1 MEQPD
6 ALDELKLLVQSRHP
20 LITVE
25 TVEEPRALELVKR
38 LCNDIDC
45 ALFIWSATEGVRR
58 VRPYDSST
66 AEGTTTARGALG
78 YVLNSIYPGLFVFMD
93 LLPQLQNALEQR
105 ALREAVERAAN
116 LKQTIVLIEQ
126 KVELQPALERLAVPF
141 ELRFPEEAEIR
152 KIVTETAKEAA
163 QTIQLEIDLKKGEFA
178 AYIRNLRGL
187 TTGEIRRAVWRSVLD
202 DNRLDGG
209 DVARVLK
216 VKQEM
221 IREVGVLEYIQPD
234 VGLDDVGGLEHLKHW
249 LNQRQNA
256 LSKEAAEFGLTPPR
270 GMLLLG
276 VQGAGKS
283 MAAKAVAA
291 AWNLPLLKLD
301 PGQLYDKY
309 VGQTEKQLRRALR
322 TAESIAPVVLW
333 IDEIEKAFASAAAQS
348 SDGGLSQR
356 MFGSLLGW
364 MQDHKFPIFVVATAN
379 DISALPPELMRKG
392 RFDEIFFVDL
402 PGPAARR
409 QILETHLK
417 RRKREAV
424 NFDMPK
430 LVDCSDGFSGA
441 EIEQAIMSAMYG
453 AFAQGLELD
462 TGLLVEEF
470 KRTRPLS
477 VTMAERI
484 ATLRAWAADRCVNA
498 G

>member
-1 MEQPD
+1 MKPADPLE
-6 ALDELKLLVQSRHP
+6 ELKLLVRSRHP

-25 TVEEPRALELVKR
+25 TVEEPRAIELVKR
-38 LCNDIDC
+38 LCNDLDC
-45 ALFIWSATEGVRR
+45 AHFQWTSTEGMRR
-58 VRPYDSST
+58 LRPFDSHS
-66 AEGTTTARGALG
+66 AEGTVTARGALG
-78 YVLNSIYPGLFVFMD
+78 YTLNSIYPGLFVFLD
-93 LLPQLQNALEQR
+93 LLPQLQNAADQR
-105 ALREAVERAAN
+105 ALREVVERAAT

-141 ELRFPEEAEIR
+141 DLAFPDETEIR
-152 KIVTETAKEAA
+152 KLVTETAKEAA
-163 QTIQLEIDLKKGEFA
+163 QQVQLEIDLKKGDLA
-178 AYIRNLRGL
+178 AFIRNLRGL
-187 TTGEIRRAVWRSVLD
+187 TSGEIRRAVWRAILD
-202 DNRLDGG
+202 DNRLDSG
-209 DVARVLK
+209 DVAGVLK
-216 VKQEM
+216 IKQEM

-234 VGLDDVGGLEHLKHW
+234 VTLEDIGGLDHLKAW
-249 LNQRQNA
+249 LNKRKQA
-256 LSKEAAEFGLTPPR
+256 LTKEAAEFGLSPPR
-270 GMLLLG
+270 GALLLG

-291 AWNLPLLKLD
+291 GWNLPLLKLD

-402 PGPAARR
+402 PGPVARK
-409 QILETHLK
+409 QIFETHLA
-417 RRKREAV
+417 RRKRKPAD
-424 NFDMPK
+424 FDLPR
-430 LVDCSDGFSGA
+430 LVDQSDGFSGA
-441 EIEQAIMSAMYG
+441 EIEQAILSAMYG
-453 AFAQGLELD
+453 AFADGLELD
-462 TGLLVEEF
+462 TNLLVEEL

-484 ATLRAWAADRCVNA
+484 ASLRAWAAERCVNA

>member
-1 MEQPD
+1 MVPTD
-6 ALDELKLLVQSRHP
+6 PMRDFKLLVHSRHP
-20 LITVE
+20 LVTIE
-25 TVEEPRALELVKR
+25 TVEEPRALELIKR

-45 ALFIWSATEGVRR
+45 ALFLWSATDGMRR
-58 VRPYDSST
+58 LRPYDSHV
-66 AEGTTTARGALG
+66 AEGTNSARGGLG
-78 YVLNSIYPGLFVFMD
+78 YVLNSIYPGLFVFLD
-93 LLPQLQNALEQR
+93 LLPHLQGPLEHR
-105 ALREAVERAAN
+105 ALREVVERAAN

-126 KVELQPALERLAVPF
+126 KVELQPALERMAVPF
-141 ELRFPEEAEIR
+141 DLAFPDEAEIR
-152 KIVTETAKEAA
+152 KLVTETAKEAA
-163 QTIQLEIDLKKGEFA
+163 QQMQLEIDLKKGDLA
-178 AYIRNLRGL
+178 AFIRNLRGL
-187 TTGEIRRAVWRSVLD
+187 TSGEIKRAVWRSVLD
-202 DNRLDGG
+202 DSRLDSG
-209 DVARVLK
+209 DVTGVLK
-216 VKQEM
+216 IKQEM

-234 VGLDDVGGLEHLKHW
+234 VTLDDIGGLDHLKSW
-249 LNQRQNA
+249 LNKRKTA
-256 LSKEAAEFGLTPPR
+256 LSKEAADFGLSPPR
-270 GMLLLG
+270 GALLLG

-402 PGPAARR
+402 PGPVARK
-409 QILETHLK
+409 QIFETHLA
-417 RRKREAV
+417 RRKRKAEG
-424 NFDMPK
+424 FDLPR
-430 LVDCSDGFSGA
+430 LVDNSDGFSGA
-441 EIEQAIMSAMYG
+441 EIEQAILSAMYG
-453 AFAQGLELD
+453 AFADGLELD
-462 TGLLVEEF
+462 TNLLVEEL

-484 ATLRAWAADRCVNA
+484 ASLRAWAAERCVNA